1 MPPIVVDDLSK
12 VPSGKHAITIGN
24 FDGVHRGHQVL
35 LETLRQAAERAGAGS
50 LVITFDP
57 LPAEVLAPD
66 RAPARLTTGPE
77 RARLIVHEGI
87 DVVALIPFSLQ
98 FASQE
103 PVPFVRRLVEDLG
116 MVSIVVG
123 SDFRFGHDRAG
134 SAQLLQELGPSLGFD
149 VEVVERMGGE
159 AISSTRVRQLLGEG
173 RVDEAGDILGR
184 LYTLEGTV
192 ESGDHRG
199 QTLGFPT
206 ANLDVPERILV
217 PPDGIYCALAR
228 VENEVRHRPAI
239 VYIGSRPTFG
249 KLSRAI
255 EAYLLDF
262 DDDLYG
268 CGLTVSFVERIRGD
282 KTFDTTDE
290 LIEQM
295 EADEDAARAILARPP
310 SIRPWRRVNASE
322 ERMPNG

>member
-12 VPSGKHAITIGN
+12 VPPGRHAITIGN
-24 FDGVHRGHQVL
+24 FDGVHRGHRLL
-35 LETLRQAAERAGAGS
+35 LEALRQAAERARAQS

-66 RAPARLTTGPE
+66 RAPARLMTGSE
-77 RARLIVHEGI
+77 RARLIGHEGI
-87 DVVALIPFSLQ
+87 DIVALIPFSLE

-103 PVPFVRRLVEDLG
+103 PLPFVRRLVDGLG
-116 MVSIVVG
+116 MVAIVVG

-134 SAQLLQELGPSLGFD
+134 SARLLQELGPSLGFA

-159 AISSTRVRQLLGEG
+159 EFSSTRARKLLGEG
-173 RVDEAGDILGR
+173 KVDEAADILGR
-184 LYTLEGTV
+184 FYTLEGIV

-217 PPDGIYCALAR
+217 PPDGIYCALAC
-228 VENEVRHRPAI
+228 VENEVRRRPAI

-268 CGLTVSFVERIRGD
+268 RGLTVSFVEQIRGD

-290 LIEQM
+290 LIRQM
-295 EADEDAARAILARPP
+295 EADEEAARAILARPP
-310 SIRPWRRVNASE
+310 GRRPWQRVNTSE